1 MPQGFIN
8 KMLSI
13 FEGNRGVNRVAEDPV
28 LMAELLL
35 LFRMILADG
44 EATQAELATLQRICR
59 DSFGIAEADIDDVI
73 DYLRDFGYET
83 NIAQS
88 LAMFRRL
95 DHDRKQQL
103 ARHLVA
109 IAKADQSLEK
119 QEVAL
124 LARTLKLLDIEP
136 SEIVNAPR

>member
-8 KMLSI
+8 RMLSV
-13 FEGNRGVNRVAEDPV
+13 FEGNPGVNRVAEDPI

-35 LFRMILADG
+35 LFRMIMADG
-44 EATQAELATLQRICR
+44 EATEAELDTLQRICR
-59 DSFGIAEADIDDVI
+59 DSFGIADADIDDVI

-88 LAMFRRL
+88 LAMFRDL
-95 DHDRKQQL
+95 DGDRKRQL
-103 ARHLVA
+103 ARHMVA

-124 LARTLKLLDIEP
+124 LARTLKLLEIEP
-136 SEIVNAPR
+136 SEILNLPH